1 MYSSRRVRPVLLTGL
16 KADGK
21 VTITSQ
27 SRYWIARGIWG
38 LACLVLLAG
47 CGPKNYKRDAD
58 ERAYSIIDRQWDPE
72 FGSKANYRV
81 SDVEPLAADVRVQK
95 RISESGILTLPEA
108 VAIATAHNRDY
119 QTQKELLYT
128 SALDQRLV
136 RHNFETSLFG
146 GASLFFTGDDTDQ
159 AVELEANVG
168 FNRLLA
174 TGTQITA
181 NLATAWTEVLLGRRD
196 TGLSTLFAASVT
208 HPLLRGSDPAI
219 VLEDLTQAK
228 RNTLYQ
234 IRTFNRF
241 RKTFVVQVVTQ
252 YYQALELYALAQH
265 AEEQIAAL
273 ERLRDQ
279 ARDLSSAA
287 LVPVIE
293 VDRLQE
299 EVLLM
304 RDIRIVAQQEYERA
318 LDEFKITLGLT
329 PTIEFKLDPAAI
341 AALAEQGLAE
351 PTFVEGE
358 AIDTALYHR
367 LELANAAD
375 AVLDAQRHVHV
386 AADRLRADL
395 RIGGGIEADTDGQIR
410 GTAGGALDL
419 PLDRVAEQTVY
430 RQALIALNQRQR
442 DYEQTADTVRLEVR
456 QVHRKLREAAQR
468 YRTLAE
474 ASELAQTR
482 LEKTFALLRYGR
494 TSSRRVLSA
503 QQDLYTAKNAATNAL
518 TDYAIATLNFY
529 RDTGVL
535 QVRPD
540 GMWEKGP
547 HAIDVA
553 RRVTDA
559 DRLARPK

>member
-1 MYSSRRVRPVLLTGL
+1 M
-16 KADGK
+16 
-21 VTITSQ
+21 
-27 SRYWIARGIWG
+27 
-38 LACLVLLAG
+38 ACLVLLAG
-47 CGPKNYKRDAD
+47 CGPKNYKQDAD
-58 ERAYSIIDRQWDPE
+58 DRVYSIIDRQWESE

-81 SDVEPLAADVRVQK
+81 SDVAPLAADVRVER
-95 RISESGILTLPEA
+95 RISGSGILTLPEA
-108 VAIATAHNRDY
+108 VAIATAHNREY

-128 SALDQRLV
+128 AALNQRLV

-181 NLATAWTEVLLGRRD
+181 RVATAWTEVLLGPRD

-219 VLEDLTQAK
+219 VLEGLTQA
-228 RNTLYQ
+228 RRDTLYQ
-234 IRTFNRF
+234 IRAFNRF
-241 RKTFVVQVVTQ
+241 RKTFVVRVVTQ
-252 YYQALELYALAQH
+252 YYQTLELYDRAQNAAEQVAALAK
-265 AEEQIAAL
+265 
-273 ERLRDQ
+273 LRDQ
-279 ARDLSSAA
+279 AENLASVGRL
-287 LVPVIE
+287 PVIE
-293 VDRLQE
+293 VDRLAE

-304 RDIRIVAQQEYERA
+304 RDIQIVAQKEYERA
-318 LDEFKITLGLT
+318 LDEFKITLGLA
-329 PTIEFKLDPAAI
+329 PTMEFQLDPAAMS
-341 AALAEQGLAE
+341 ALAERGLGE
-351 PTFVEGE
+351 PTFVENE
-358 AIDTALYHR
+358 AIDTGMYHR
-367 LELANAAD
+367 LEMANAAD

-386 AADRLRADL
+386 ATDRLRADL
-395 RIGGGIEADTDGQIR
+395 WVGGGVEAHTDGQVR
-410 GTAGGALDL
+410 GTAGGALGL

-442 DYEQTADTVRLEVR
+442 DYDQTADTVRLEVR
-456 QVHRKLREAAQR
+456 QAHRKLQEAAQR
-468 YRTLAE
+468 YRTLVE
-474 ASELAQTR
+474 ARDLAQIR
-482 LEKTFALLRYGR
+482 LEKTYVLLRYGR

-503 QQDLYTAKNAATNAL
+503 QQDLYGVKNALADAM

-547 HAIDVA
+547 HAVGIV
-553 RRVTDA
+553 RKVTDA
-559 DRLARPK
+559 DHHARSQ